1 MADKPATVDA
11 DWHDRMYNNRAL
23 VPDNGRYLARWAED
37 SARVRREE
45 PCTLDVPY
53 GDTPAET
60 LDVFPAAPG
69 TPRPAPVLLFIH
81 GGYWRALDK
90 ADHSFVAPAFTREG
104 TCVVVPNYALC
115 PAVTIPQIVMQM
127 VRSVAWTYRHI
138 ARFGGDPRR
147 ITVAGHS
154 AGGQL
159 AAMMLAC
166 QWPVHAPDLPADT
179 VRSALAISGLHDLE
193 PLRQTSFLQ
202 PAIGLTPDQVAMA
215 SPARLPAPAQG
226 TLYTVVGGDESEE
239 YLRQNRLI
247 RDRWGAA
254 RVPVCEV
261 MPGRH
266 HFSVLDALTEPGHRL
281 HELAGGLLRA

>member
-1 MADKPATVDA
+1 MADKPAHPDA
-11 DWHDRMYNNRAL
+11 AWHDRMYNNREL
-23 VPDNGRYLARWAED
+23 VPDHARYLARWAED
-37 SARVRREE
+37 SARVRREQS
-45 PCTLDVPY
+45 CTLDIAY

-60 LDVFPAAPG
+60 LDVFPAQSGA
-69 TPRPAPVLLFIH
+69 RPVPVLVFIH

-90 ADHSFVAPAFTREG
+90 SDHSFVAPPFTREG
-104 TCVVVPNYALC
+104 ACVVVPNYALC
-115 PAVTIPQIVMQM
+115 PAVTIPQIVLQM
-127 VRSVAWTYRHI
+127 VRAVAWTQRHI
-138 ARFGGDPRR
+138 ARFGGDPGR

-166 QWPVHAPDLPADT
+166 LWPVHAPDLPPAT

-202 PAIGLTPDQVAMA
+202 PAIGLTPEQVAMA

-226 TLYTVVGGDESEE
+226 TLATVVGGDESAE

-247 RDRWGAA
+247 RERWGAR
-254 RVPVCEV
+254 RVPVCEAL
-261 MPGRH
+261 PGRH
-266 HFSVLDALTEPGHRL
+266 HFSALDALTEPGHRL
-281 HELAGGLLRA
+281 HQLALDLLRA